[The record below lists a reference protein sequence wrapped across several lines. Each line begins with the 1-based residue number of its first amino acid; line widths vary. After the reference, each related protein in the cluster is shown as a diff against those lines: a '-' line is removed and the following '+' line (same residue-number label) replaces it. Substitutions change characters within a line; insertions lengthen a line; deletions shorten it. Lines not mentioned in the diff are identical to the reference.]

1 MMVIVTDIAGNQAP
15 LLVSDL
21 HVTKQLNQVEQLDFT
36 TANIPENK
44 QAYEMVQARSLFT
57 VPETGQVYR
66 ITQEDG
72 QSLNDYYQK
81 SVTALQ
87 VVQDLDEHLVKGTLK
102 GNQSLDAVMRFITDG
117 TKFTYTI
124 HDQVPNH
131 NFTDAIGRS
140 RALDLFNESVIN
152 AFGVEYTANGYHIDL
167 YKSIG
172 KKNAFVFIDNNDIYS
187 LANSADYTPIR
198 THIYGEGPT
207 DDNDKPKF
215 TAEYT
220 SPKSSV
226 YGVIDADI
234 YNDDTA
240 KDKNDLVNKMKATL
254 VDSPSIQYT
263 ANLNRFAADNNIA
276 DKLND
281 LALGNYGFVRSRQ
294 GLDEELR
301 IIQIDLYPQEKSKES
316 TVTFGNFLLN
326 PTQLIADLNSNKA
339 QAAKEISGLQ
349 RGQSNVQEQLAK
361 GITTIS
367 DGEVDD

>member
-1 MMVIVTDIAGNQAP
+1 MA
-15 LLVSDL
+15 
-21 HVTKQLNQVEQLDFT
+21 KQ
-36 TANIPENK
+36 
-44 QAYEMVQARSLFT
+44 
-57 VPETGQVYR
+57 
-66 ITQEDG
+66 
-72 QSLNDYYQK
+72 
-81 SVTALQ
+81 
-87 VVQDLDEHLVKGTLK
+87 
-102 GNQSLDAVMRFITDG
+102 
-117 TKFTYTI
+117 
-124 HDQVPNH
+124 
-131 NFTDAIGRS
+131 
-140 RALDLFNESVIN
+140 LFNESVIS
-152 AFGVEYTANGYHIDL
+152 AFGVEYTATGYHIDL

-198 THIYGEGPT
+198 THVYGEGPT

-215 TAEYT
+215 TADYT

-240 KDKNDLVNKMKATL
+240 KDKNDLINKMKATL

-263 ANLNRFAADNNIA
+263 AYLNRFAADNNIA

-326 PTQLIADLNSNKA
+326 PAQLIADLNSNKA

-349 RGQSNVQEQLAK
+349 RGQSNVKEQLAK
-361 GITTIS
+361 GITTIL
-367 DGEVDD
+367 DGEIDD

>member
-1 MMVIVTDIAGNQAP
+1 MVIVTDIAGNQAP
-15 LLVSDL
+15 LLVSDV

-36 TANIPENK
+36 TANIPGNE

-57 VPETGQVYR
+57 IPETGQVYR

-72 QSLNDYYQK
+72 QSLSDYYQK

-102 GNQSLDAVMRFITDG
+102 GNQSLDAVMKFITAG

-131 NFTDAIGRS
+131 NFTDEIGRS
-140 RALDLFNESVIN
+140 RALDLFNGSIIS
-152 AFGVEYTANGYHIDL
+152 AFGVEYTATGYHIDL

-215 TAEYT
+215 TADYT

-240 KDKNDLVNKMKATL
+240 KDKNDLINKMKATL

-326 PTQLIADLNSNKA
+326 PAQLIADLNSNKA

-349 RGQSNVQEQLAK
+349 RGQSNVKEQLAK
-361 GITTIS
+361 GITTIL
-367 DGEVDD
+367 DGEIDD